1 MTKPGRGLPG
11 FPKAKG
17 RDSRFRD
24 NRRPSPQGLS
34 TLPWLQ
40 TTDFWKKL
48 VASLV
53 LAWHPLG
60 GEGRRGGMGAPEAEG
75 ELSVRGEWD
84 GQEGRGG
91 SEIWQGQAS
100 AGQGSLEP
108 TTLDSGRHCSL
119 SRLEKGRLPQ
129 LPSGAD
135 QCAHGTSEHY
145 SL

>member
-1 MTKPGRGLPG
+1 M
-11 FPKAKG
+11 
-17 RDSRFRD
+17 
-24 NRRPSPQGLS
+24 
-34 TLPWLQ
+34 
-40 TTDFWKKL
+40 
-48 VASLV
+48 
-53 LAWHPLG
+53 LARHPLG
-60 GEGRRGGMGAPEAEG
+60 GVGWWGGMRAPEAES

-135 QCAHGTSEHY
+135 QCAQGTSEHY